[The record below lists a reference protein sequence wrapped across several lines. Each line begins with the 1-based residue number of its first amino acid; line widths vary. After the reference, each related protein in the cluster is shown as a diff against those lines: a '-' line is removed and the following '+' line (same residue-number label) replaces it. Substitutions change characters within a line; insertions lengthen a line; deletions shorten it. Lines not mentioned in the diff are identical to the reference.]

1 MNPLRRFGHLLGA
14 LVGSCALI
22 LGLSGAAVPASA
34 TPTATAGSGAKPTV
48 VLVHGAFADA
58 SGFNDMITLLGA
70 AGFPV
75 IAPANPLRDVAGD
88 AAYLSSVL
96 DTITG
101 PVILVGHS
109 YGGVVVTNAARG
121 HDNVKALVYLGAFAP
136 DQGESALQ
144 LAERF
149 PGSELGHAL
158 LTRPYPGGG
167 IDGYITAEKFREVF
181 AADLPAYKTRQM
193 AATQRPGSATGLS
206 DGSGDPA
213 WKTIPSWY
221 LIPRQDKVIPPAAQR
236 FMAERAG
243 SRVREIDS
251 SHVVMMSHPA
261 AATAVVLS
269 AYAAIR

>member
-1 MNPLRRFGHLLGA
+1 MTPLRRFGHLLGT
-14 LVGSCALI
+14 LVASCALI
-22 LGLSGAAVPASA
+22 LGLSAAAVPASA
-34 TPTATAGSGAKPTV
+34 ASTGVKPTV

-58 SGFNDMITLLGA
+58 SGFNDMITMLGA

-101 PVILVGHS
+101 PIILVGHS
-109 YGGVVVTNAARG
+109 YGGIVITNAARG
-121 HDNVKALVYLGAFAP
+121 HAGVKALVYLGAFAP

-144 LAERF
+144 LADRF
-149 PGSELGHAL
+149 PGSKLGEAL
-158 LTRPYPGGG
+158 LARHYPLPNGTKDGV
-167 IDGYITAEKFREVF
+167 DGYITADRFREVF

-193 AATQRPGSATGLS
+193 AATQRPGSVTGLS
-206 DGSGDPA
+206 DGSGEPA

-221 LIPRQDKVIPPAAQR
+221 LIPAQDNVIPPAAQR
-236 FMAERAG
+236 FMAGRAG
-243 SRVREIDS
+243 SKVREINS

-269 AYAAIR
+269 AYAATR